1 MGKAVIGVIGAGQM
15 GSGIAQL
22 FAQNEQDVLL
32 YDKLPA
38 QLAGSLQKV
47 QHSLERQVEK
57 GKLPAGSTETVLE
70 RIVSAEDLAA
80 FQDCE
85 LVIEAVNEEAELKF
99 GLFRRLDEIVR
110 KEAILASNTSS
121 ISITR
126 LAAVTAR
133 PDKVIGM
140 HFMYPVP
147 VMQLVEVIR
156 GLTTSGETFMA
167 VSAWVKKVGKTMVV
181 AQDYP
186 GFIVNRVLVPMLNEA
201 IFALYEGVASA
212 EDIDQGV
219 QLGLNHPMGPLALAD
234 FIGLDTLLSIC
245 NVLYEGFKDPKYRP
259 CPLLVRLVAAGQLG
273 RKSGRGFYS
282 Y

>member
-126 LAAVTAR
+126 LAAVTTR

>member
-22 FAQNEQDVLL
+22 FAQNEQEVLL
-32 YDKLPA
+32 YDNLPA
-38 QLAGSLQKV
+38 QTAGALQNI
-47 QHSLERQVEK
+47 QRSLERQVEK
-57 GKLPAGSTETVLE
+57 GKLPAGSIETVLG

-99 GLFRRLDEIVR
+99 SLFRRLDEIVC

-126 LAAVTAR
+126 LAAVTTR

-156 GLTTSGETFMA
+156 GLTTSGETFLA

-234 FIGLDTLLSIC
+234 FIGLDTLLAIC